1 MTINLKKCT
10 LYIRPNNKDG
20 LVEYTVTPQA
30 ESITKADGCIK
41 YDFNVSVNSPKPIK
55 IIVTKRTGIESHLIV
70 ERVEYNNQLIN
81 DLNSVGFLRTNTGE
95 VKRNHGYVD
104 AEGEFIIK
112 LHTNPVSLNYL
123 NYLLS
128 LTKTH

>member
-20 LVEYTVTPQA
+20 VIEYTVQPKAKST
-30 ESITKADGCIK
+30 TKVDGCMV
-41 YDFNVSVNSPKPIK
+41 YDFDIVVNNPQPIK
-55 IIVTKRTGIESHLIV
+55 IIVAKRTGTKSHLIV
-70 ERVEYNNQLIN
+70 ERVEYNNQLIT

-104 AEGEFIIK
+104 SEGEFVIK

-128 LTKTH
+128 LTKTN

>member
-20 LVEYTVTPQA
+20 VVEYTVTPQA
-30 ESITKADGCIK
+30 DSITEVNGCIK
-41 YDFNVSVNSPKPIK
+41 YDFNISVNAPKPIK

-70 ERVEYNNQLIN
+70 ERVEYNNQLIT
-81 DLNSVGFLRTNTGE
+81 DLNSVGFLRTSTGE

-104 AEGEFIIK
+104 SEGEFVIK

-128 LTKTH
+128 LTKPN